1 MKKQSCEMTEKSLGK
16 VCEIFYEEDFKA
28 QIKLVDRFRLDWY
41 SEKLK
46 IAFEYDGPLHYSEVF
61 KEEVRI
67 RKDSRCK
74 EEGIMLKHWPYYFQ
88 LTKDVAKYYFQNK
101 FTEEKYVK
109 AIKFVYNTQKE
120 SEILPPGLFGS
131 QYTPANFT
139 EPGMNRFLDE
149 INAAPQSLKSQ
160 VIKSFRNYEDRI
172 LKKYGKNNLW
182 LLYPKNSKIF
192 NDFINFKPK
201 EEYLNYNYY
210 KI

>member
-1 MKKQSCEMTEKSLGK
+1 
-16 VCEIFYEEDFKA
+16 
-28 QIKLVDRFRLDWY
+28 
-41 SEKLK
+41 
-46 IAFEYDGPLHYSEVF
+46 
-61 KEEVRI
+61 
-67 RKDSRCK
+67 
-74 EEGIMLKHWPYYFQ
+74 
-88 LTKDVAKYYFQNK
+88 
-101 FTEEKYVK
+101 
-109 AIKFVYNTQKE
+109 
-120 SEILPPGLFGS
+120 
-131 QYTPANFT
+131 
-139 EPGMNRFLDE
+139 MNRFLDE